1 MHRSI
6 KRTILRWLPAFAWM
20 ALLFWLSSQPDLPGP
35 QNPLLDVLFKK
46 TAHFGSYGV
55 LALLYLFAF
64 GAWHKRPQALLLTG
78 LYAISDEYHQ
88 AWTPLRTPA
97 PMDVLIDAAG
107 ATVALWLVAPCLL
120 NSLQEQLKVWLAIP
134 PQQVPKCTLQAINR
148 FVAKPKTEQ
157 SADD

>member
-6 KRTILRWLPAFAWM
+6 KRTILRWLPALAWM
-20 ALLFWLSSQPDLPGP
+20 ALLFWLSSKPDLPGP
-35 QNPLLDVLFKK
+35 HNALLNILFKK

-55 LALLYLFAF
+55 LALFYLFAF
-64 GAWHKRPQALLLTG
+64 GAWHKRSQALLLTL

-88 AWTPLRTPA
+88 AWTPLRTPS

-107 ATVALWLVAPCLL
+107 AMVALWLVPPYLYS
-120 NSLQEQLKVWLAIP
+120 SLQKQLEVWLAISP
-134 PQQVPKCTLQAINR
+134 KQVPKRTLQAINR